1 MRVLLDTLHISFIW
15 LDMINPIRKKS
26 FIHTAKLK
34 PSQGFGSHT
43 YGSKGIVW
51 AVSSMIWRLAT
62 SCGPQY
68 KVAVMCCHKP
78 LLLGCLK
85 YKETDREVGYS

>member
-1 MRVLLDTLHISFIW
+1 MRVLLNTLYISFDW
-15 LDMINPIRKKS
+15 LDVINPIRKKT
-26 FIHTAKLK
+26 FIYTAKLK
-34 PSQGFGSHT
+34 PSQGFASLT

-51 AVSSMIWRLAT
+51 AVSSIWRLAT